1 MKIFI
6 KLNNIIFRSQETI
19 YKNYNSIEF
28 FPEKFRE
35 YLLSPVVGFAK
46 SEILGYPFHQSKGF
60 RRPILVFTKSTM
72 FPSERIEATPIGST
86 PHVSSSLG
94 SELNKTEKYEG
105 RTHVECNIE
114 HVYTDLLDTRY
125 CGCEDDNVEMN
136 TKIGEELDNA
146 AVLENES
153 SSSPVVRDTD
163 IEEDFGCRS
172 ARTDKQNTNSQE
184 FSNSSQCV
192 GQNSS
197 TGNQEDSRTEG
208 VNSVADNT

>member
-1 MKIFI
+1 M
-6 KLNNIIFRSQETI
+6 IINLCSQETI

-105 RTHVECNIE
+105 RTHTECNIE

-125 CGCEDDNVEMN
+125 CGCEDDNIEIN
-136 TKIGEELDNA
+136 NRIGEELEHSA
-146 AVLENES
+146 CIENES
-153 SSSPVVRDTD
+153 SSSPLVRDAD

-172 ARTDKQNTNSQE
+172 ARTDNESINSQE
-184 FSNSSQCV
+184 FRDSNQCV
-192 GQNSS
+192 GRNANSTES
-197 TGNQEDSRTEG
+197 QEDSRTEG
-208 VNSVADNT
+208 VNSVGDNT